1 MKKLRRTTLGL
12 TAFLC
17 TAGLAVAHPGHPGHD
32 LTVNVTDTS
41 PWSAL
46 AAVTVAAALVAL
58 YLKNAYRPGR
68 TE

>member
-41 PWSAL
+41 PWLAL